1 MADIYYKTVQGDTW
15 DKIAKEVYNDESR
28 IGILMEYNFNHIGT
42 FVFDSGVEILIPEL
56 EEEEET
62 DLPDWRFDDEE
73 EESDE

>member
-1 MADIYYKTVQGDTW
+1 MTDTYYLTVQGDTW
-15 DKIAKEVYNDESR
+15 DKIAKEVYDDEGK
-28 IGILMEYNFNHIGT
+28 IGILMEYNFEHIDT

-62 DLPDWRFDDEE
+62 DLPDWRLDDE

>member
-15 DKIAKEVYNDESR
+15 DQIAKEVYNDESR

>member
-15 DKIAKEVYNDESR
+15 DQIAKEVYNDESR

-62 DLPDWRFDDEE
+62 DLPDWRLDDE

>member
-1 MADIYYKTVQGDTW
+1 MDTYYITVQGDTW
-15 DKIAKEVYNDESR
+15 DQIAKEVYNDESK

-42 FVFDSGVEILIPEL
+42 FVFDSGVKILIPEL

-62 DLPDWRFDDEE
+62 DLPDWRLGDE